1 MLLHGVQA
9 RVSLLCFVIQKRCLS
24 DAVVLTLYDASIWP
38 SPNRGNLALQVLDL
52 SCCRGVTDAGVAAVA
67 AAGRR
72 LHSLSLSSCHRLTD
86 AAFGALGARC
96 GALVHL
102 NACGCEL
109 LGDTG
114 LTALAAG
121 AGCVPKN
128 GQYAKLALT

>member
-9 RVSLLCFVIQKRCLS
+9 WASLPCFVFQKRCLS
-24 DAVVLTLYDASIWP
+24 DAVVLVLCDASMW
-38 SPNRGNLALQVLDL
+38 SKHNRGNPALQVLDL
-52 SCCRGVTDAGVAAVA
+52 SCCRGVSDAGVTAVA

-109 LGDTG
+109 LGDAG

-121 AGCVPKN
+121 TGCV
-128 GQYAKLALT
+128 